1 MPGLSR
7 GDLAEATRQLAAAG
21 CIAPAEEAEELA
33 AVALGDG
40 AVLAGLVERR
50 TTGEP
55 LAWITGTVVFC
66 GRSVVV
72 TPGVFVPRW
81 QSEPL
86 AERAAELVPRNG
98 RAIDLGTGSGA
109 LACVLV
115 DRCPGASVLGTE
127 RDPVAAECARRNGIT
142 VVEGNLFEGV
152 PVSWKGTVDVII
164 AVLPYVPTDEMAYL
178 PRDVLAFEPTAALDG
193 GHDGLVVV
201 RRAVN
206 EVREWLREGGH
217 VLFEIGGHQAEA
229 LIPALF
235 KAHLGNV
242 RVMSDADGDP
252 RGVEAVAFSRTL

>member
-1 MPGLSR
+1 MV
-7 GDLAEATRQLAAAG
+7 ATRRLAAAG
-21 CIAPAEEAEELA
+21 CIAPEEEAEELA
-33 AVALGDG
+33 AVARGDG
-40 AVLAGLVERR
+40 GVLAGLVERR

-66 GRSVVV
+66 GCPVAI

-86 AERAAELVPRNG
+86 AERAAELLPPNG

-115 DRCPGASVLGTE
+115 DRRPGASVLGTE

-152 PVSWKGTVDVII
+152 PTSWKGTVDVIV
-164 AVLPYVPTDEMAYL
+164 AVLPYVPTDAMRYL

-206 EVREWLREGGH
+206 EVREWLCDAGH

-229 LIPALF
+229 LIPILE
-235 KAHLGNV
+235 KAHLGKV
-242 RVMSDADGDP
+242 RVMFDADGDP
-252 RGVEAVAFSRTL
+252 RGVEAVALSREL